1 MSKWI
6 NVREMQRLFLRL
18 FLFFLLLLFFSLENN
33 PLVRL
38 EAIIGL
44 SPSPIEKIF
53 GVKSLLSGMTEG
65 VHQMA
70 FLNVQD
76 ALNANI
82 FSPLVLPL
90 LLLLFIRGKIPKIK
104 TRKHELVFFS
114 SFIFL
119 SILVNV
125 FN

>member
-1 MSKWI
+1 MNKQVSLLGLKS
-6 NVREMQRLFLRL
+6 LFLRL
-18 FLFFLLLLFFSLENN
+18 LLFLLLLLFISIENN

-53 GVKSLLSGMTEG
+53 GVKSFFSGMTEG

-70 FLNVQD
+70 ILNLEG

>member
-6 NVREMQRLFLRL
+6 NVREMQSLFLRL

-82 FSPLVLPL
+82 FSPIVIPL

-104 TRKHELVFFS
+104 TRIHELVFFS

>member
-6 NVREMQRLFLRL
+6 NVREVQRLFLRL

-53 GVKSLLSGMTEG
+53 GVKSFFSGMTEG

-70 FLNVQD
+70 ILNLEG

>member
-82 FSPLVLPL
+82 FSPIVIPL

-119 SILVNV
+119 SVLVNV

>member
-1 MSKWI
+1 MNKQVSLLGLKS
-6 NVREMQRLFLRL
+6 LFLRL
-18 FLFFLLLLFFSLENN
+18 LLFLLLLLFISIENN

-82 FSPLVLPL
+82 FSPLVMPL

>member
-1 MSKWI
+1 MSRWVNLMELKS
-6 NVREMQRLFLRL
+6 LFLRL
-18 FLFFLLLLFFSLENN
+18 LLFSLLLLFISIENN

-65 VHQMA
+65 VHQMT

-82 FSPLVLPL
+82 FSPIVIPL

-119 SILVNV
+119 SVLVNV

>member
-6 NVREMQRLFLRL
+6 NVREMQSLFLRL

-82 FSPLVLPL
+82 FSPIVIPL

-119 SILVNV
+119 SVLVNV

>member
-6 NVREMQRLFLRL
+6 NVREMQSLFLRL

-82 FSPLVLPL
+82 FSPIVIPL

>member
-1 MSKWI
+1 MNKQVSLLGLKS
-6 NVREMQRLFLRL
+6 LFLRL
-18 FLFFLLLLFFSLENN
+18 LLFLLLLLFISIENN

-65 VHQMA
+65 VHQMS

-82 FSPLVLPL
+82 FSPIVIPL

-119 SILVNV
+119 SILVNAY
-125 FN
+125 N